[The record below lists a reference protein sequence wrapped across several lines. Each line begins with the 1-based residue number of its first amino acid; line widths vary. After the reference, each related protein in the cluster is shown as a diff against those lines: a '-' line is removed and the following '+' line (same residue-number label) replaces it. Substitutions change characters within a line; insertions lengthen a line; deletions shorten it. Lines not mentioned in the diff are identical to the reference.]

1 MHCPSSQASELRQQ
15 QLRLARLGM
24 LPPPHR
30 TILKSAMMIGANSR
44 QRATRTMTPR
54 ISITPSFVVCVRE
67 KSTLTESGPSR
78 LRLGSGTVVFREDRF
93 SFRVPPIPGDEWEHA
108 EAMTLLTV
116 GDIGQTENSERTL
129 EALRHRFED
138 PKAGTVAG
146 LIIGDM
152 SYADGGADRWDSWG
166 RLVEPLFSSLP
177 LHVLPGNHEVEVSN
191 HLSRHSRHIGI
202 DFRCQALF
210 LKRSLMRM
218 RRTSTIRHGGTTI

>member
-1 MHCPSSQASELRQQ
+1 
-15 QLRLARLGM
+15 
-24 LPPPHR
+24 
-30 TILKSAMMIGANSR
+30 
-44 QRATRTMTPR
+44 MTPR

-78 LRLGSGTVVFREDRF
+78 LRLGAALSSSARIDFRFACPD
-93 SFRVPPIPGDEWEHA
+93 PGDEWEHA

-152 SYADGGADRWDSWG
+152 SYADGGADRWDS
-166 RLVEPLFSSLP
+166 
-177 LHVLPGNHEVEVSN
+177 
-191 HLSRHSRHIGI
+191 
-202 DFRCQALF
+202 
-210 LKRSLMRM
+210 
-218 RRTSTIRHGGTTI
+218 